1 MIGVSSFL
9 PVSVRGIA
17 GTCSIASGTCR
28 GDSSRRSAERIRSV
42 LRAEADRGATV
53 VCVSHDPS
61 VLADAD
67 RVVGLVD
74 GALAPADR
82 SVTRGP

>member
-1 MIGVSSFL
+1 
-9 PVSVRGIA
+9 
-17 GTCSIASGTCR
+17 
-28 GDSSRRSAERIRSV
+28 IRSV